1 MEKCTKAMVVD
12 KVWPKFAPNM
22 QKIDDEAENKKELQR
37 AMKVELTTSLTE
49 SLTAS
54 LTHTLTRSLTD
65 ELAPKLAHVAM
76 EQVVPKVAAAATA
89 VTSEHMG
96 ACEGIARVLA
106 DLHALGTDEVAQGAR
121 KLVRM
126 LSPCQLYYLKALL
139 LDSLPTVCVCV
150 VCCDR
155 CLLLKPCLSS
165 SNGSKKICWDIP
177 K

>member
-1 MEKCTKAMVVD
+1 MPKMKNENIYCTDYDLILATVQ
-12 KVWPKFAPNM
+12 PRPAPSSPV
-22 QKIDDEAENKKELQR
+22 QPCLGELISPPICVHCAPECEIEAL
-37 AMKVELTTSLTE
+37 
-49 SLTAS
+49 
-54 LTHTLTRSLTD
+54 
-65 ELAPKLAHVAM
+65 
-76 EQVVPKVAAAATA
+76 
-89 VTSEHMG
+89 
-96 ACEGIARVLA
+96 ARVLA

-165 SNGSKKICWDIP
+165 SNGSKTICWDIP